1 MILLLIYSE
10 LSCNICRLQNN
21 TEKEAETPPIAFPN
35 TAESM
40 LCKKLQQF
48 EDQLMEIV
56 ANNEISKK
64 QTVKI
69 TNIKKIHSDKIGEQ
83 DFGKKPLARDET
95 IVL

>member
-35 TAESM
+35 TTESM

-48 EDQLMEIV
+48 EDQLKEIV
-56 ANNEISKK
+56 ANNDISKK

-69 TNIKKIHSDKIGEQ
+69 TNIYKMTSDKIGATHLW
-83 DFGKKPLARDET
+83 KKPLARR
-95 IVL
+95 